1 MLDIEVQNLHFLQI
15 PQQEMLSNQLALNYT
30 EGTQLLY
37 TEATENKG
45 GWASE
50 WWIVGTIDSQNYYTY
65 PWFKNWT
72 EIISIVVSKSNMVIS
87 T

>member
-15 PQQEMLSNQLALNYT
+15 PQQEMLSNQLALN
-30 EGTQLLY
+30 Y